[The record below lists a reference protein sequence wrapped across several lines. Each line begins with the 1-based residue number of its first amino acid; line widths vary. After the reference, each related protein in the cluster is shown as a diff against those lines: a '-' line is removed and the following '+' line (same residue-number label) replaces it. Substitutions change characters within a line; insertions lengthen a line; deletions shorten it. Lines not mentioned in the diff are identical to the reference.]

1 LYDPSRKMVRA
12 AAEFARENLNTAAQY
27 ADWLTAGD
35 VADPNEIRPGS
46 GAIVRHGLTKIAVYR
61 DDSGALHRY
70 SAVCPHLGGI
80 VAWNPTE
87 SSWDCP
93 CHGSRFD
100 CFGKVLNGPAADPL
114 KPAS

>member
-1 LYDPSRKMVRA
+1 MIRA

-27 ADWLTAGD
+27 ADWLTAGE
-35 VADPNEIRPGS
+35 VADPRDIQPGS
-46 GAIVRHGLTKIAVYR
+46 GAILREGFTKIAAYR
-61 DDSGALHRY
+61 DDSGALHRC

-80 VAWNPTE
+80 VAWNSVE

-100 CFGKVLNGPAADPL
+100 PYGKVLNGPAAAPL
-114 KPAS
+114 KAAPPTAA